1 MSRFEKR
8 QRAQRAAAVA
18 GVDAGKRKHA
28 IAVRPRGGED
38 SRPVEFSTTR
48 AGFETA
54 VRTILENAPG
64 ARPEDILVGIE
75 FAGNYGFT
83 FAHFVR
89 ERGFRVV
96 NVLGAHSRRWK
107 EVVHNQGLKSDRKDA
122 LTITDMVAQGAFVSF
137 PFLEPVYAD
146 LRCLVSMRERLTK
159 LRSATIAR
167 TKDVL
172 QVVWPEFEHHFPS
185 FGKKT
190 PLAILHAFP
199 GPEAFLAAPKRRVL
213 RVIREASRGHLGES
227 AYEELR
233 AAARESVALPGA
245 QGVLAQ
251 EIRLQL
257 ELLAAY
263 ERQIA
268 EVDRLMTERLEHA
281 PEAPALLSIPKL
293 GPVTAA
299 VFLGS
304 IGDPR
309 AYDSSRQALKV
320 GGLSLVVSESGMQ
333 RGKPRLSKRGRP
345 ELRRQAYLF
354 AVRSVRR
361 GGLFRADYERALAA
375 NPGTPKKKILVAI
388 ARKAVRLM
396 FSLAR
401 ERRLYSVEPPR

>member
-8 QRAQRAAAVA
+8 RRTQRAAAVA

-38 SRPVEFSTTR
+38 SRPVEFATTR

-54 VRTILENAPG
+54 VQTILDAAPE
-64 ARPEDILVGIE
+64 ARPEDVLVGIE

-83 FAHFVR
+83 FAHFLR
-89 ERGFRVV
+89 DRGFQVV
-96 NVLGAHSRRWK
+96 NVLGAHSKRWK
-107 EVVHNQGLKSDRKDA
+107 EVVHSQGLKSDPKDA
-122 LTITDMVAQGAFVSF
+122 LTITDMVAQGAFVGF
-137 PFLEPVYAD
+137 PFLEQVYAD
-146 LRCLVSMRERLTK
+146 LRYLVSMRERLTK

-167 TKDVL
+167 LKDVP
-172 QVVWPEFEHHFPS
+172 QVVWPEFELR
-185 FGKKT
+185 FGNFSKKT
-190 PLAILHAFP
+190 PIALLQAFP

-213 RVIREASRGHLGES
+213 KVIRDASRNHLGDG
-227 AYEELR
+227 AYEHLY
-233 AAARESVALPGA
+233 AAARDTVALPGT
-245 QGVLAQ
+245 QGVLSQ
-251 EIRLQL
+251 EIGLQL

-268 EVDRLMTERLEHA
+268 EVERLMTERLQDA
-281 PEAPALLSIPKL
+281 PEAASLLSIPKL

-320 GGLSLVVSESGMQ
+320 GGLGLVVSESGNL

-345 ELRRQAYLF
+345 ELRRQAYMF
-354 AVRSVRR
+354 AVRSVTRD
-361 GGLFRADYERALAA
+361 GMYKADYERALQA
-375 NPGTPKKKILVAI
+375 NPSTPKKKVLVGI
-388 ARKAVRLM
+388 ARKATRLM
-396 FSLAR
+396 FSLAKD
-401 ERRLYSVEPPR
+401 RRLYAVEPPR